1 MQSLNTKKN
10 VRFKTKKLRQA
21 RNQGFAVVLV
31 MCAVVILL
39 VIGGGVLSLGL
50 HSRQLASRTSSDI
63 AALSAADSG
72 VTKAIFEMNERL
84 RVIPWNEDSL
94 PEVSNETLLNT
105 EATYTY
111 EVTGDLGSGYTLISK
126 GKSGVREKTISCSV
140 SLKGPF
146 EHAILTQ
153 GPLILKPGT
162 VVQAYN
168 SSDPWDTD
176 TKITIGTMS
185 ILDDSVILNSGVVV
199 NGSIVVGV
207 GGNVETVIKDLGATT
222 YRQYAMLEEI
232 ELPPVIPP
240 ELTDM
245 DDEIDVHGTTLTLG
259 PVDNGEYEEID
270 IRRAANPGILEV
282 NGGDVV
288 LYVTG
293 DISLGQECQ
302 IVIKEGSSLVLYLEG
317 DFDSGNNAG
326 INNESLPENL
336 KIFGTGNEEQ
346 SFTLKAKSESLG
358 AIYAPNATIT
368 IMSDSDVYGSV
379 TAKSFELKSGGN
391 FFYDKALGEV
401 DPDDESVS
409 FVIKDWHQH

>member
-1 MQSLNTKKN
+1 MQPFATKKN
-10 VRFKTKKLRQA
+10 VRFKTKKLMRA

-39 VIGGGVLSLGL
+39 VIGGGVLNLGL

-72 VTKAIFEMNERL
+72 VTKALFEMNERL

-111 EVTGDLGSGYTLISK
+111 EVTGALSSGYILTSK

-153 GPLILKPGT
+153 GPLILKSGT
-162 VVQAYN
+162 LVQGYN

-176 TKITIGTMS
+176 TNITIGTKS
-185 ILDDSVILNSGVVV
+185 ILDDSVVLNSGVVV
-199 NGSIVVGV
+199 NGSVVVGV
-207 GGNVETVIKDLGATT
+207 GGNPETVIKDLGATT

-245 DDEIDVHGTTLTLG
+245 DDEIDVHGTTVTLG
-259 PVDNGEYEEID
+259 PVDNGQYEEIE

-282 NGGDVV
+282 NGGEVV

-326 INNESLPENL
+326 INNESLPANL

-358 AIYAPNATIT
+358 AIYAPNATVT

-379 TAKSFELKSGGN
+379 IARSFELKSGGN
-391 FFYDKALGEV
+391 FYYDKALSEV
-401 DPDDESVS
+401 EPDDESVS
-409 FVIKDWHQH
+409 FVIKDWRQH